1 MANRLLFLPG
11 LLAFCAFS
19 AFGNLKG
26 ADQVNMH
33 IYGNVIDQGCDV
45 ATSSAMQ
52 NVFIGNFNISDFQ
65 AANAVSASADLN
77 IDINGCAA
85 GIQDARVYFSGES
98 DPLAPTLL
106 KLTDTGGSGN
116 MATGIAVQII
126 DAQTQEEIPLNSLT
140 ARYPLKAG
148 DNELKYK
155 LRYKSTKEGATG
167 GNATAVLYFDLVYE

>member
-1 MANRLLFLPG
+1 MVNRLLFLPG

-52 NVFIGNFNISDFQ
+52 NVFIGNFNISEFQ
-65 AANAVSASADLN
+65 AANAVSASADLT

-116 MATGIAVQII
+116 MATGIAVQIL
-126 DAQTQEEIPLNSLT
+126 DAQTQEEIPLNSQT

-148 DNELKYK
+148 DNALRYK
-155 LRYKSTKEGATG
+155 LRYKATKEGATG

>member
-1 MANRLLFLPG
+1 MVNRLLFLPV

-26 ADQVNMH
+26 TDQVNMH
-33 IYGNVIDQGCDV
+33 IHGNVIDQGCDV

-65 AANAVSASADLN
+65 AANAVSASADLT
-77 IDINGCAA
+77 IGIIGCAA

-98 DPLAPTLL
+98 DPLGPTLL

-140 ARYPLKAG
+140 ARSPLKAG

>member
-1 MANRLLFLPG
+1 MAKRLCFLPG
-11 LLAFCAFS
+11 MFALCAFS
-19 AFGNLKG
+19 ALGNLKG

-52 NVFIGNFNISDFQ
+52 NIFIGNFNISDFQ
-65 AANAVSASADLN
+65 DANAVSGSADLT

-85 GIQDARVYFSGES
+85 GIEGAKVYFSGDS

-106 KLTDTGGSGN
+106 KLTDTGGGGN

-126 DAQTQEEIPLNSLT
+126 DAQTQEEIPLNRLT
-140 ARYPLKAG
+140 ARNPLQAG

-155 LRYKSTKEGATG
+155 LRYKSTKTGATG